1 MIGNNELE
9 SNAIIENIDMM
20 CNKVTMP
27 NRDVNTQTNRTYGPQ
42 EECLMHIHIV
52 VN

>member
-1 MIGNNELE
+1 MLE
-9 SNAIIENIDMM
+9 NVDMM

-27 NRDVNTQTNRTYGPQ
+27 NRDVNTQTNRTYDPARR
-42 EECLMHIHIV
+42 MPYAYSFS